1 MTNAIPIPKRL
12 AVKFFVDSSSEVQL
26 ERFIELFHRFI
37 QEQSVLGLLVD
48 VADYA
53 HVPHGPGVILI
64 GHDVDYAIDATGG
77 RAGLLTTRKH
87 YDEQSESLADVL
99 RDTITKAVVAV
110 RAIEDDGSAAIK
122 FDTSRLEIQILDRL
136 ATQQEGAQER
146 LLHEMAPVFDEVFLK
161 VDTAIAAGD
170 ARRPVTLGVVAQDD
184 AGAADAAAL
193 CSRLGVSMPVPERE
207 SAFEIAPQ
215 ALKELRDSKSEFVLI
230 DVRELPEYETCN
242 LGGELVPL
250 GTLSKRIH
258 ELDRSAHTVV
268 LCKSGSRAAKAT
280 AALRDAGFE
289 NAWNLKGGIL
299 AWIDE
304 VDPSLTRY

>member
-1 MTNAIPIPKRL
+1 VSETNSIPKRI
-12 AVKFFVDSSSEVQL
+12 AVKFFADSAAEVEL
-26 ERFIELFHRFI
+26 EPFIGLFHRFI

-87 YDEQSESLADVL
+87 YDAESESLADVL
-99 RDTITKAVVAV
+99 RDTIAKAVVAV
-110 RAIEDDGSAAIK
+110 RAIEEDGSAALK
-122 FDTSRLEIQILDRL
+122 FDTSRVEVQILDRL
-136 ATQQEGAQER
+136 AAQQEGAVAR
-146 LLHEMAPVFDEVFLK
+146 LLEEMAPVFAEAFEQVE
-161 VDTAIAAGD
+161 TAIAVGD
-170 ARRPVTLGVVAQDD
+170 ARRPATLCLVAQK
-184 AGAADAAAL
+184 AADAKTL
-193 CSRLGVSMPVPERE
+193 CERLGVSMPVPERE
-207 SAFEIAPQ
+207 SSFEIGPQ
-215 ALKELRDSKSEFVLI
+215 ALKELRDSKSDFVLI
-230 DVRELPEYETCN
+230 DVREPAEYETCN
-242 LGGELVPL
+242 LGGELIPL
-250 GTLSKRIH
+250 GTLSQRLP
-258 ELDRSAHTVV
+258 ELDKSAHVV
-268 LCKSGSRAAKAT
+268 VHCKGGARAAKAT